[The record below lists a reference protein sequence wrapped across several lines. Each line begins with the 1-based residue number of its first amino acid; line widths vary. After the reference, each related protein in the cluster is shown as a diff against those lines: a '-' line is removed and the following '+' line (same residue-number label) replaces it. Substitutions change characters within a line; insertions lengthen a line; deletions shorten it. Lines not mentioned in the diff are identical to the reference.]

1 MQIDRTIIKIL
12 SKTPQYSSLLVDLN
26 KAVVDGLMDS
36 DGSNYKFVH
45 DKVREAAY
53 DMIGSDEKSKFHY
66 DIGMMLLQN
75 CEDHHEKSV
84 LIYALDQVNHGVPTL
99 LRDES
104 QRLSIANLNYKAAVQ
119 MRQSYNY
126 TSAYVLAKRS
136 ISLLPD
142 DSWSTNYDT
151 SLKFY
156 QLLSR
161 AAYSNGMVDHA
172 KVSAKQLQIVCF
184 SSPAFIL
191 LFLTG
196 CFKYGYQACN
206 FNGS

>member
-53 DMIGSDEKSKFHY
+53 DMIGSDEKSKFHF
-66 DIGMMLLQN
+66 DIGMLLLPN
-75 CEDHHEKSV
+75 CEDHPEKSV
-84 LIYALDQVNHGVPTL
+84 LIYALDQVNHGVPAL

-104 QRLSIANLNYKAAVQ
+104 QRLSIANLNHKAAVQ
-119 MRQSYNY
+119 MMQSYNY
-126 TSAYVLAKRS
+126 TFAYLLAKRS

-156 QLLSR
+156 ELLSR
-161 AAYSNGMVDHA
+161 AAYSNGMIDHA
-172 KVSAKQLQIVCF
+172 KVSTKQL
-184 SSPAFIL
+184 
-191 LFLTG
+191 
-196 CFKYGYQACN
+196 
-206 FNGS
+206 